1 MAIRIKSTFF
11 FGVSV
16 IKIGL
21 WIIQSES
28 SSDEWEN
35 DENTRKNFTKEK
47 KLVPIIFEREIKNY
61 FYGCDILL
69 F

>member
-11 FGVSV
+11 
-16 IKIGL
+16 
-21 WIIQSES
+21 SES
-28 SSDEWEN
+28 PSSKLDYESSKVSHPLMNEKMMKIH
-35 DENTRKNFTKEK
+35 EKTLPKRK
-47 KLVPIIFEREIKNY
+47 KLVPIIYEREIKNY